1 MSTTERKVNLMAN
14 ENKLQDI
21 IQTSLESL
29 RGLVD
34 SNTVIGDPI
43 NTASGTTIIPISKI
57 SMGFAT
63 GGLDYNGKNV
73 STRQNFGGGGGTG
86 LSITPVGFLTVK
98 ADGSVELVNL
108 NPAPAGTVEQVA
120 DVIER
125 SPEIFAKLKDMFKGF
140 KKSKKKDSEPAEE
153 SIEDEGDT
161 IEVVI
166 E

>member
-1 MSTTERKVNLMAN
+1 MAS

-34 SNTVIGDPI
+34 SNTVIGTPI
-43 NTASGTTIIPISKI
+43 STESGTTIIPISKI

-63 GGLDYNGKNV
+63 GGLDYNGKAAN
-73 STRQNFGGGGGTG
+73 TRQNFGGGGGTG

-98 ADGSVELVNL
+98 ADGNVEMVNL

-125 SPEIFAKLKDMFKGF
+125 TPEIFAKLKEMFKGYKKK
-140 KKSKKKDSEPAEE
+140 KKSEEPETKAASDKGE
-153 SIEDEGDT
+153 T
-161 IEVVI
+161 VEVVI
-166 E
+166 EE